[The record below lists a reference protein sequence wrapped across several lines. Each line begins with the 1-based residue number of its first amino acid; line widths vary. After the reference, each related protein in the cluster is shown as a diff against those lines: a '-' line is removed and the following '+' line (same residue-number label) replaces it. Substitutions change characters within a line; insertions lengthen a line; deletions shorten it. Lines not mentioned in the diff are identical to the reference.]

1 VQADEKLTALSNWN
15 LRFAFAANCVDKLA
29 RFIRDSPDMKTR
41 IPPVLITFALV
52 CFSLFPKAHGVV
64 PPPDGGY
71 PNFTT
76 AEGTNALQSLT
87 TGAGNTGVGWRA
99 LFADTTASFNTG
111 LGAGALLLNQ
121 ADSNTA
127 VGAVALLLNTT
138 GTGNTANGAS
148 ALLHNDTGSFNTAV
162 GNLALSNNTTG
173 TFNSGFGQGALAS
186 NTIGSQNAANG
197 SGALFNNTM
206 GNGNTANGF
215 QALNFN
221 SVGSG
226 NTAIGFQALLH
237 NTTGGN
243 NIALGTL
250 AGFAITDGDTN
261 IDIGN
266 FGVAG
271 DTNTIRIGNVQNTTY
286 MSGIFGQSSPGGVA
300 VFVNSD
306 GKLGTNV
313 SSQRFKDDIKSMDN
327 ASEAILA
334 LQPVT
339 FRYKKKFDPTGAAQ
353 FGLVAED
360 VEKVDPDLVVRDKEG
375 KPYTVRYDAVNAM
388 LLNEFLKEHRKVE
401 EQQATIAELKKAIAR
416 LAARDDEQ
424 ASQIQKVS
432 AQLEASKPALQVVNN
447 P

>member
-1 VQADEKLTALSNWN
+1 
-15 LRFAFAANCVDKLA
+15 
-29 RFIRDSPDMKTR
+29 MKTANR
-41 IPPVLITFALV
+41 LFLVALALM
-52 CFSLFPKAHGVV
+52 SLSVVGSVAQAVV

-76 AEGTNALQSLT
+76 AEGTNALQNLT

-162 GNLALSNNTTG
+162 GNLALSNNTIG
-173 TFNSGFGQGALAS
+173 TFNSGVGQGALAS
-186 NTIGSQNAANG
+186 NTIGTNDTASGA
-197 SGALFNNTM
+197 GALFSNTM
-206 GNGNTANGF
+206 GN
-215 QALNFN
+215 
-221 SVGSG
+221 G
-226 NTAIGFQALLH
+226 NTAIGFQALNFNTVGSANTAIGFQALSH

-250 AGFAITDGDTN
+250 AGFAITDGLTN

-271 DTNTIRIGNVQNTTY
+271 DTNTIRIGDVQNTTY

-306 GKLGTNV
+306 GKLGTTV

-388 LLNEFLKEHRKVE
+388 LLNEFLKEHRTV
-401 EQQATIAELKKAIAR
+401 QELKSTVAKQETSIVEQKKEFQAIA
-416 LAARDDEQ
+416 
-424 ASQIQKVS
+424 SQQQKQIEALTTGLQKVS
-432 AQLEASKPALQVVNN
+432 AQLAAASPSHGGLEASKPALQMVNN

>member
-1 VQADEKLTALSNWN
+1 MQFTQSSLNERTENKKIKHMKIKTKFIYPVIAL
-15 LRFAFAANCVDKLA
+15 LAFAC
-29 RFIRDSPDMKTR
+29 
-41 IPPVLITFALV
+41 FAL
-52 CFSLFPKAHGVV
+52 LPAAQAVV

-76 AEGTNALQSLT
+76 AEGTKALFSLT
-87 TGAGNTGVGWRA
+87 SGFANTAVGWYSLETVTTGSFNTGVG
-99 LFADTTASFNTG
+99 
-111 LGAGALLLNQ
+111 AGTLVLNSGDQ
-121 ADSNTA
+121 NTA
-127 VGAVALLLNTT
+127 FGAAALLLNTT

-148 ALLHNDTGSFNTAV
+148 ALLNNDTGSFNTAA

-186 NTIGSQNAANG
+186 NTIGFQNAANG

-206 GNGNTANGF
+206 GGGNTANGF

-226 NTAIGFQALLH
+226 NTAIGLQALLH

-261 IDIGN
+261 IDIGS

-271 DTNTIRIGNVQNTTY
+271 DTNTIRIGDVQNTTY
-286 MSGIFGQSSPGGVA
+286 VSGIFGQSSPGGVA

-306 GKLGTNV
+306 GKLGTTV

-339 FRYKKKFDPTGAAQ
+339 FRYKKQFDPTGAAQ

-388 LLNEFLKEHRKVE
+388 LLNEFLKEHRTVQELKSTAAKQDANAAKQE
-401 EQQATIAELKKAIAR
+401 ATIAHQQK
-416 LAARDDEQ
+416 
-424 ASQIQKVS
+424 QIEALTAGLQKVS
-432 AQLEASKPALQVVNN
+432 AQLEASNPAPQVAENN
-447 P
+447 R

>member
-1 VQADEKLTALSNWN
+1 MSILTYPRQTILPF
-15 LRFAFAANCVDKLA
+15 LVTVAFAC
-29 RFIRDSPDMKTR
+29 
-41 IPPVLITFALV
+41 FAL
-52 CFSLFPKAHGVV
+52 LPAAQGIV

-76 AEGTNALQSLT
+76 AEGSNALQSLT

-186 NTIGSQNAANG
+186 NTIGFQNAANG

-206 GNGNTANGF
+206 GGGNTANGF

-388 LLNEFLKEHRKVE
+388 LLNEFLKEHKAFLEEQRKVQK
-401 EQQATIAELKKAIAR
+401 QQATITELKSKVAQEKKDFQTTVAQLTAR
-416 LAARDDEQ
+416 LDEQ
-424 ASQIQKVS
+424 AAQIQKVG
-432 AQLEASKPALQVVNN
+432 ARLEASKPAPQVVNN

>member
-1 VQADEKLTALSNWN
+1 MKLQNLTHMLIGILCIGLLPRAQA
-15 LRFAFAANCVDKLA
+15 
-29 RFIRDSPDMKTR
+29 
-41 IPPVLITFALV
+41 
-52 CFSLFPKAHGVV
+52 VV
-64 PPPDGGY
+64 PLPDGGY

-162 GNLALSNNTTG
+162 GNLALLNNTTG

-186 NTIGSQNAANG
+186 NTVGFQNAANG
-197 SGALFNNTM
+197 AGALFNNTI
-206 GNGNTANGF
+206 GGGNTANGF

-221 SVGSG
+221 SAGSA

-243 NIALGTL
+243 NIALGVL

-271 DTNTIRIGNVQNTTY
+271 DTNTIRIGDVQNTTY
-286 MSGIFGQSSPGGVA
+286 MSGIFGQSSAGGVA

-306 GKLGTNV
+306 GKLGTTV

-375 KPYTVRYDAVNAM
+375 KAYSVRYDAVNAM
-388 LLNEFLKEHRKVE
+388 LLNEFLKEHRTV
-401 EQQATIAELKKAIAR
+401 QELKSTVAKQETSIVEQKKEFQAIA
-416 LAARDDEQ
+416 
-424 ASQIQKVS
+424 SQQQKQIEALTTGLQKVS
-432 AQLEASKPALQVVNN
+432 AQLAAASPSRGGLEASKPALQTVNN